1 MQVPLNKDIITRR
14 EIEPLLL
21 KAYETIKIYEKAT
34 ETYGAILDQRHH
46 SIEIYDY
53 NVSFC
58 DLCKKYHEKTFWDK
72 GIYPCTGMHLANMD
86 KVREAGGSYIYMC
99 ELGLMYWISPLFS
112 NGRFA
117 GTIVAAGVL
126 GIPKKQT
133 AEKIVAMSKGAI
145 SEEQALWFLIKLQ
158 EKEYED
164 IKALARMLL
173 VCAEQISRDTGG
185 YGETMSRMTQ
195 QEYYLSNQI
204 RQTKMNH
211 SDNSFGGCHLDQER
225 MLVASLR
232 RGDNETGRKILNEML
247 SALPQRSESDFAL
260 VQLRA
265 IEMVVLLSRAAVAPD
280 VSEDNALLEANNR
293 YLKRIQETRNIE
305 ELTGVIHTIVD
316 RMAGQIFSFQGVRH
330 ASALRKAERFIW
342 ENYTRKISLQ
352 EVAEVSGLS
361 APYFSTIFKEEMGE
375 NLSACLN
382 RLRMEKAAAMLKKT
396 ALPLG
401 EIVRACGFEDQS
413 WFSKIFKDY
422 MGMSPGKYRGQ
433 ETL

>member
-1 MQVPLNKDIITRR
+1 VHVPLNKDIITRR

-21 KAYETIKIYEKAT
+21 KAYEALKIYEKAT
-34 ETYGAILDQRHH
+34 ETYGAVLDHQNR
-46 SIEIYDY
+46 SIEIADY

-58 DLCKKYHEKTFWDK
+58 DLCKKYHEKTSWDK
-72 GIYPCTGMHLANMD
+72 GVYPCTGMHIANID
-86 KVREAGGSYIYMC
+86 KVREAGGSYVYMC

-117 GTIVAAGVL
+117 GTLVAAGVL
-126 GIPKKQT
+126 GISRKRT
-133 AEKIVAMSKGAI
+133 AEKIMAISRGAI
-145 SEEQALWFLIKLQ
+145 PEEQALWFLVKLQ
-158 EKEYED
+158 EKKYED

-173 VCAEQISRDTGG
+173 VCAEQISRDTRG
-185 YGETMSRMTQ
+185 YSEIMGRITQ

-204 RQTKMNH
+204 RQTKMRPGDDFPGEH
-211 SDNSFGGCHLDQER
+211 HLDRER
-225 MLVASLR
+225 MLMASLR

-247 SALPQRSESDFAL
+247 RMLPGRNANDFARI
-260 VQLRA
+260 QLRA

-293 YLKRIQETRNIE
+293 YLKRIQETRNLA
-305 ELTGVIHTIVD
+305 ELTDVIHIIVD

-352 EVAEVSGLS
+352 EVADASGLS

-375 NLSACLN
+375 NLSAYLN
-382 RLRMEKAAAMLKKT
+382 RLRVEKAAAMLKKT
-396 ALPLG
+396 DLPMS
-401 EIVRACGFEDQS
+401 EIVTACGFEDQS
-413 WFSKIFKDY
+413 WFSKIFKNY

-433 ETL
+433 GTL